1 MCDGLHSYTASGRM
15 RRATYSDVCGWV
27 IRSWQAV
34 KSSTIINGFKKAG
47 IISDVATQEEETVE
61 HSRTDVETQEEEIVE
76 HSRTEL
82 NDDLLAL
89 FHSDSEDEDFDGFAD
104 A

>member
-1 MCDGLHSYTASGRM
+1 M
-15 RRATYSDVCGWV
+15 
-27 IRSWQAV
+27 
-34 KSSTIINGFKKAG
+34 
-47 IISDVATQEEETVE
+47 EEET
-61 HSRTDVETQEEEIVE
+61 VE

-89 FHSDSEDEDFDGFAD
+89 FHSDSEDENFDGFAD